1 MTTLIQSV
9 TGNGNYV
16 NSYSLP
22 ATIFTA
28 GNTLLIR
35 LASGA
40 ADTITVTDNRGDTF
54 VVDADEILTSQRQGQ
69 IVRASGIAGG
79 STTLTITANSGQYP
93 NTAIIVEEWSGIS
106 ASPFDK
112 SAVNTTSGGT
122 TFASGATATTS
133 QANELAYGIVAVDNS
148 TNDFTGDSG
157 WTGGVGQPGG
167 DPYTGLYGQYKV
179 LSATA
184 AVSWTTTSATAHN
197 GSIAIVTYKIAGGV
211 VNHGIPPSFF

>member
-9 TGNGNYV
+9 PGSGNYV
-16 NSYSLP
+16 NSYSLT
-22 ATIFTA
+22 ATTFTA

-35 LASGA
+35 LASGST
-40 ADTITVTDNRGDTF
+40 DTITVTDDKGDTF
-54 VVDADEILTSQRQGQ
+54 VQDSDEILVSQRQGQ
-69 IVRASGIAGG
+69 IVRASNITGG
-79 STTLTITANSGQYP
+79 LTTITVTAGAGTYP
-93 NTAIIVEEWSGIS
+93 NSAILVEEWSGI
-106 ASPFDK
+106 ATTPLDK
-112 SAVNTTSGGT
+112 SVVNTAASST